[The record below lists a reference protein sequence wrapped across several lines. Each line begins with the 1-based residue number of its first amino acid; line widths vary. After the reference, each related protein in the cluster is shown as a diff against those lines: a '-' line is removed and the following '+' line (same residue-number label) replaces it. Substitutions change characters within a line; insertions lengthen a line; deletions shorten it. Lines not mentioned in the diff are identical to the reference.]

1 MPHGPVWQNKA
12 GLAWLLRDKSKM
24 PLEEPTIRNCS
35 VCYGTNT
42 KASSAIA
49 KGWLNT
55 DKMRESFF
63 RAANILDPEWI
74 QTYNND
80 KDGIKNIS
88 TIEAK
93 VSVYDIQVK

>member
-49 KGWLNT
+49 KYAFQNL
-55 DKMRESFF
+55 
-63 RAANILDPEWI
+63 
-74 QTYNND
+74 
-80 KDGIKNIS
+80 
-88 TIEAK
+88 
-93 VSVYDIQVK
+93 